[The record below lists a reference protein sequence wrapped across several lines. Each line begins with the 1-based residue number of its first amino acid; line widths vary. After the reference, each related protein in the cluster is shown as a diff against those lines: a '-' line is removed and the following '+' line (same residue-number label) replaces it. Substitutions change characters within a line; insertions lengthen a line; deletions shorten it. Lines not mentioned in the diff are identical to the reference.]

1 MRKSGIFHTTK
12 LLFTAERPH
21 EMSDTL
27 LYNVLGQSSFVIL
40 NKALNRALGANESM
54 ILSFL
59 VDRRNFTN
67 GADFFYTID
76 NLCYDTALGEKA
88 IRSAMKNLIDKGI
101 LIKKDFV
108 GLPPKQYY
116 NINMRAILG
125 ILSNP
130 SPKGRDIP
138 ASIDNPSQM
147 ESINPLQKATLNPSP
162 KGRDIYNNK
171 DNNNKNNNIEFEKK
185 VSNETYFSHSL
196 VRNEISHDCVGKQ
209 SQDITPHLE
218 ATSQAQTTSQD
229 ELAKETKR
237 GRQGSDSLFEAM
249 PNPKRKQYQAEF
261 EEFWKMYPKKEE
273 KGKAYALYL
282 QKVPKIISH
291 EELCNRLSQQRK
303 VWEAKRTQMQYIPQC
318 QKWLRNDTFKDN
330 FDEILESYRQDS
342 YHAPNQQVSSEAS
355 RMAEIDKKIEAGR
368 FTRDMEQEHIELY
381 GRGAIDFDEYMR
393 IFEENERRKKE
404 QRLN

>member
-1 MRKSGIFHTTK
+1 MIDKWRYFNGEDFYYLIEDIMDDIPMFKERK
-12 LLFTAERPH
+12 LRE
-21 EMSDTL
+21 
-27 LYNVLGQSSFVIL
+27 
-40 NKALNRALGANESM
+40 
-54 ILSFL
+54 
-59 VDRRNFTN
+59 
-67 GADFFYTID
+67 TI
-76 NLCYDTALGEKA
+76 
-88 IRSAMKNLIDKGI
+88 SNLIDMGI
-101 LIKKDFV
+101 LVKKAFK
-108 GLPPKQYY
+108 GAPPKQFY
-116 NINMRAILG
+116 NIDTEKLFNIIASDANL
-125 ILSNP
+125 
-130 SPKGRDIP
+130 KGFKKDGFDTCKNDTFNHCKN
-138 ASIDNPSQM
+138 AGVQYN
-147 ESINPLQKATLNPSP
+147 NN
-162 KGRDIYNNK
+162 IYNNNK
-171 DNNNKNNNIEFEKK
+171 DNNIEFEKK

-209 SQDITPHLE
+209 SQDITPPLE
-218 ATSQAQTTSQD
+218 ATNQAQTTSQD
-229 ELAKETKR
+229 ESAKETKR

-342 YHAPNQQVSSEAS
+342 YRAPNQQVSSEAS